1 MTLKKYL
8 KELLQSLTGTVILIG
23 IKDQTLL
30 TMMKESKQIKQCY
43 FLNAN
48 SKEAQKK
55 ARWSLRR
62 HANIPISKFRKRF
75 KKKRI
80 DTIVCDVREMQN
92 LFSIFVKDSVYI
104 CKGKIY
110 YYGSKRNLD
119 IPMLKARYSRY
130 QVTFEELDLKDSHV
144 FVVDVSK
151 AKYRYHRE
159 LWYKGKD
166 ILHQASE
173 LASDF
178 LVN

>member
-8 KELLQSLTGTVILIG
+8 TELLGSLTGNVILIG
-23 IKDQTLL
+23 VKDQKLL
-30 TMMKESKQIKQCY
+30 TMMEESQQIQQCY
-43 FLNAN
+43 FLNSS
-48 SKEAQKK
+48 SKAEQKK

-92 LFSIFVKDSVYI
+92 LFSTFVKDSVYI

-110 YYGSKRNLD
+110 YYGSKKNLN
-119 IPMLKARYSRY
+119 IPSLKERYGRY
-130 QVTFEELDLKDSHV
+130 QVTFEEIDLKDSHM

-151 AKYRYHRE
+151 AKSRRLQE
-159 LWYKGKD
+159 LWYKLKD
-166 ILHQASE
+166 ILQQASD